1 MADGE
6 GDGSQSAEPPVVQ
19 GCVCGGAEAGGGGAA
34 REVQA
39 GDEGD
44 CGSSPQ

>member
-19 GCVCGGAEAGGGGAA
+19 ECVCAGTEAGGGAA
-34 REVQA
+34 SRDVQA

-44 CGSSPQ
+44 GGSSPQ